1 MCNPSDEPIKIYEG
15 TTLGSF
21 EPDIKNSVFVG
32 QVDATSSQA
41 TNSESN
47 PALEKLVDEAKVN
60 QAEKQQLQSLLH
72 EFADVFSWQGELGR
86 TSQIKHEIHNRTAAY
101 GKAVMAIKAINL
113 SAMGRKKV
121 SKSSKKACR
130 TRWLSMEKAID
141 WVFED
146 FEAVPDFAL
155 YERGWRCLGNR
166 SAQTGNIKFLSAVYI
181 LHAVLPA
188 LAHLSKAFQKGNVSF
203 AAIAPAIQYTVDRV

>member
-72 EFADVFSWQGELGR
+72 EFADVFFLARGTGPDI
-86 TSQIKHEIHNRTAAY
+86 TD
-101 GKAVMAIKAINL
+101 KALNPQ
-113 SAMGRKKV
+113 
-121 SKSSKKACR
+121 
-130 TRWLSMEKAID
+130 
-141 WVFED
+141 ED
-146 FEAVPDFAL
+146 C
-155 YERGWRCLGNR
+155 CLW
-166 SAQTGNIKFLSAVYI
+166 
-181 LHAVLPA
+181 
-188 LAHLSKAFQKGNVSF
+188 
-203 AAIAPAIQYTVDRV
+203 